1 MPASA
6 KLHRSFTTTHWFC
19 KVRLKPCCALMLQP
33 LRHASCSGAT
43 PICSR
48 CWKPRWKP
56 SGCNGKPGACG
67 CWWKEAS
74 TPFFAWNYRMLP
86 SCPPVHP
93 TNMRA
98 LDFPVW
104 VMLLAAA
111 ITLAGCNATA
121 PQAVA
126 APVPPMTAPTTHP
139 VATESPSPNPAAATS
154 APSDAIP
161 VLQVLAQ
168 TDRTL
173 RMAPAE
179 LAKEIARL
187 GEAEDASVET
197 PLLLATAL
205 AQTRQPV
212 DTARALGLVQRVM
225 SNTTTA
231 AQALHPLARLMESR
245 LLQQRRLEDQ
255 LERQGQQLREAQRR
269 NDQLNERLE
278 AVRAIERSLTT
289 RPGVEGL

>member
-1 MPASA
+1 
-6 KLHRSFTTTHWFC
+6 
-19 KVRLKPCCALMLQP
+19 
-33 LRHASCSGAT
+33 
-43 PICSR
+43 
-48 CWKPRWKP
+48 
-56 SGCNGKPGACG
+56 
-67 CWWKEAS
+67 
-74 TPFFAWNYRMLP
+74 MLP
-86 SCPPVHP
+86 SCLPVHP

-126 APVPPMTAPTTHP
+126 APVPPMTAPTPTP

-225 SNTTTA
+225 SNTTAA

-289 RPGVEGL
+289 RPAPLPAAPASPPGSSPQRPTP

>member
-1 MPASA
+1 
-6 KLHRSFTTTHWFC
+6 
-19 KVRLKPCCALMLQP
+19 
-33 LRHASCSGAT
+33 
-43 PICSR
+43 
-48 CWKPRWKP
+48 
-56 SGCNGKPGACG
+56 
-67 CWWKEAS
+67 
-74 TPFFAWNYRMLP
+74 MLP
-86 SCPPVHP
+86 SCLPVHP

-126 APVPPMTAPTTHP
+126 APVPPMTAPTPAP

-154 APSDAIP
+154 APSDATP

-225 SNTTTA
+225 SNTTAA

-289 RPGVEGL
+289 RPAPLPATPASTPGSSPQRPAP

>member
-1 MPASA
+1 
-6 KLHRSFTTTHWFC
+6 
-19 KVRLKPCCALMLQP
+19 
-33 LRHASCSGAT
+33 
-43 PICSR
+43 
-48 CWKPRWKP
+48 
-56 SGCNGKPGACG
+56 
-67 CWWKEAS
+67 
-74 TPFFAWNYRMLP
+74 
-86 SCPPVHP
+86 
-93 TNMRA
+93 
-98 LDFPVW
+98 
-104 VMLLAAA
+104 MLLVAAL
-111 ITLAGCNATA
+111 TMAGCNATA

-126 APVPPMTAPTTHP
+126 APAQPTATAIAPSP
-139 VATESPSPNPAAATS
+139 SVAAESPNARQISATEAPQDAA
-154 APSDAIP
+154 P

-197 PLLLATAL
+197 SLLLATAL

-225 SNTTTA
+225 GNTA
-231 AQALHPLARLMESR
+231 AAAQVLHPLARLMESR

-255 LERQGQQLREAQRR
+255 LERQTQQLREAQRR

-289 RPGVEGL
+289 RPAPLPAAPASLPGSSPQRPAP

>member
-1 MPASA
+1 
-6 KLHRSFTTTHWFC
+6 
-19 KVRLKPCCALMLQP
+19 
-33 LRHASCSGAT
+33 
-43 PICSR
+43 
-48 CWKPRWKP
+48 
-56 SGCNGKPGACG
+56 
-67 CWWKEAS
+67 
-74 TPFFAWNYRMLP
+74 MLP
-86 SCPPVHP
+86 SSLSAHP
-93 TNMRA
+93 LHPRPLNLPAWVLLLVAA
-98 LDFPVW
+98 LT
-104 VMLLAAA
+104 M
-111 ITLAGCNATA
+111 AGCNATA

-126 APVPPMTAPTTHP
+126 APAQPTATAIAPSP
-139 VATESPSPNPAAATS
+139 SVAAESPNARQISATEAPQDAA
-154 APSDAIP
+154 P

-197 PLLLATAL
+197 SLLLATAL

-225 SNTTTA
+225 GNTA
-231 AQALHPLARLMESR
+231 AAAQVLHPLARLMESR

-255 LERQGQQLREAQRR
+255 LERQTQQLREAQRR

-289 RPGVEGL
+289 RPAPLPAAPASLPGSSPQRPAP

>member
-1 MPASA
+1 
-6 KLHRSFTTTHWFC
+6 
-19 KVRLKPCCALMLQP
+19 
-33 LRHASCSGAT
+33 
-43 PICSR
+43 
-48 CWKPRWKP
+48 
-56 SGCNGKPGACG
+56 
-67 CWWKEAS
+67 
-74 TPFFAWNYRMLP
+74 
-86 SCPPVHP
+86 
-93 TNMRA
+93 
-98 LDFPVW
+98 

-126 APVPPMTAPTTHP
+126 APVPPMTAPTPTP
-139 VATESPSPNPAAATS
+139 VATESPNPNPAAATS

-225 SNTTTA
+225 SNTTAA

-278 AVRAIERSLTT
+278 QPDHAPGPASC
-289 RPGVEGL
+289 RPRLAPGQ